1 MDKGTQSTTKKTGYI
16 WLSGLLALI
25 FGVVAFSDLGLERI
39 RIPAAIVAG
48 ASLLAWLLLSYD
60 NRKQD

>member
-1 MDKGTQSTTKKTGYI
+1 MEKGSSKATKPIWYI
-16 WLSGLLALI
+16 WLSGLLALV

-39 RIPAAIVAG
+39 RIPAAIVMG
-48 ASLLAWLLLSYD
+48 ASLLAWLLLSHD